1 MGFIIFL
8 AIVAVLGLSYLKR
21 HAIVAKLTGQ
31 SETRIR
37 RHLK

>member
-8 AIVAVLGLSYLKR
+8 VIVAALALGYFKR